1 MEKVSAKLK
10 DGTPVYGDKF
20 DHDDFIKIMNTFVL
34 WTEINDLTKSLNAR
48 GINIPEIISEGLY
61 CYSFNAIRTNGAAS
75 GAGSYDA
82 VSLDTGR
89 GIQIKSSS
97 IEFDCTSFGPDS
109 KWDDL
114 IFMDFCPNG
123 KVDGTVNF
131 YLIKQDFRNM
141 VLDAKKNETFEDQQK
156 QGRRPR
162 FSIKKN
168 IIIPYKLKPIK
179 TIKLLKN

>member
-1 MEKVSAKLK
+1 MKKVETKLK
-10 DGTPVYGDKF
+10 DGTVVNGDKF

-34 WTEINDLTKSLNAR
+34 WNEINDLTRSLNAR

-61 CYSFNAIRTNGAAS
+61 CYYFNAIRTNGSES

-89 GIQIKSSS
+89 GIQVKSSS

-114 IFMDFCPNG
+114 VFMDFCPNG
-123 KVDGTVNF
+123 KVDGQVDF
-131 YLIKQDFRNM
+131 YLITQDITKL
-141 VLDAKKNETFEDQQK
+141 VLNEKKGETFEMQQK
-156 QGRRPR
+156 EGRRPR
-162 FSIKKN
+162 FSIKER

-179 TIKLLKN
+179 TIRLLK

>member
-1 MEKVSAKLK
+1 MEKVYTKLK
-10 DGTPVYGDKF
+10 DGTQVNGDKF
-20 DHDDFIKIMNTFVL
+20 DREDFVKIMNTFVL

-48 GINIPEIISEGLY
+48 GINIPEIISEGIY
-61 CYSFNAIRTNGAAS
+61 CYSFNAIRTNGSAS

-123 KVDGTVNF
+123 KIDGHVDI
-131 YLIKQDFRNM
+131 YLIEQDFSKM

-162 FSIKKN
+162 FSIKKS
-168 IIIPYKLKPIK
+168 IIIPNKLKPIRR
-179 TIKLLKN
+179 INLLKD